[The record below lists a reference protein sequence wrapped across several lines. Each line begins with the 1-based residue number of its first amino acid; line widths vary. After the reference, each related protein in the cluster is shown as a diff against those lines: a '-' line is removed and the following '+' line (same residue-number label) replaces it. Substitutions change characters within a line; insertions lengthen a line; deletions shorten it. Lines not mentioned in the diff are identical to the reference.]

1 MSRSRG
7 RDGKAVEEEER
18 EEEWW
23 RKRRKERSQIL
34 MRKPANNQY
43 DHENNENDVI
53 LNFVA
58 GSDPDE
64 EDELEHVIVIPRL
77 KTVTRH

>member
-34 MRKPANNQY
+34 MRKPANNQH
-43 DHENNENDVI
+43 DHESIQRITEI
-53 LNFVA
+53 L
-58 GSDPDE
+58 G
-64 EDELEHVIVIPRL
+64 
-77 KTVTRH
+77 